1 MLALWKENYDK
12 PRQHIKKLR
21 HYFANK
27 GLYSQS
33 YGFSSSHV
41 QMWELEHK
49 EDWVLKNWCFTIM
62 VLEKTL
68 ESLLDNKE
76 FKSVNFKGNQPW
88 IFIGRTDAEAEAQIL
103 WPLDMKRKRL
113 THWKGP
119 WCRERLRAR
128 GEAGDRGWDG
138 WMASPT
144 QWTWFSANSGRQGR
158 PGKPGMLPST
168 GSQRDGHVLATGQ
181 QNAGKYCLPHKRTWH
196 KKRGPLLGTLLW

>member
-12 PRQHIKKLR
+12 PRQHIKNQR

-68 ESLLDNKE
+68 ESLLDSKE
-76 FKSVNFKGNQPW
+76 FKSVNFKINQPW
-88 IFIGRTDAEAEAQIL
+88 IFTGRTDTEAEAQIL
-103 WPLDMKRKRL
+103 WPLDVKWKRL

-128 GEAGDRGWDG
+128 GEAGDRMRWLYGITNTMD
-138 WMASPT
+138 MI
-144 QWTWFSANSGRQGR
+144 FSKLWET
-158 PGKPGMLPST
+158 GKD
-168 GSQRDGHVLATGQ
+168 RE
-181 QNAGKYCLPHKRTWH
+181 TWH
-196 KKRGPLLGTLLW
+196 AAIHGATKRWTCVSHWTTKCWEVLSPS

>member
-12 PRQHIKKLR
+12 PRQHIKNQR

-68 ESLLDNKE
+68 ESLLDSKE
-76 FKSVNFKGNQPW
+76 FKSVNFKINQPW
-88 IFIGRTDAEAEAQIL
+88 IFTGRTDTEAEAQIL
-103 WPLDMKRKRL
+103 WPLDVKWKRL

-128 GEAGDRGWDG
+128 GEAGDRMRWLDG
-138 WMASPT
+138 ITNTMDMI
-144 QWTWFSANSGRQGR
+144 FSKLWET
-158 PGKPGMLPST
+158 GKD
-168 GSQRDGHVLATGQ
+168 RE
-181 QNAGKYCLPHKRTWH
+181 TWH
-196 KKRGPLLGTLLW
+196 AAIHGATKRWTCVSHWTTKCWEVLSPS